1 MVKITN
7 LLFVVALA
15 ASIAAIATAQQHVFS
30 QSCAALS
37 YGSTNASGQ
46 LKGSQMLFIPCTKL
60 VAQ

>member
-15 ASIAAIATAQQHVFS
+15 AGIAAIAAAQQHIFS

-37 YGSTNASGQ
+37 FGLSNASGQ
-46 LKGSQMLFIPCTKL
+46 LKGSQMLFIPCQR
-60 VAQ
+60 VVSQ